1 MQHIFRRYLGPCYS
15 ECREAFE
22 IGKLSRT
29 LHSNLLFFDMV
40 LYNNRNPKLHAQLAA
55 VLSIVPSG
63 SNQQLSLTTL
73 LVVSPSE
80 DAERFWDLGL

>member
-1 MQHIFRRYLGPCYS
+1 
-15 ECREAFE
+15 
-22 IGKLSRT
+22 
-29 LHSNLLFFDMV
+29 MV